1 LFDILIDFSRLEFFS
16 GSGDMIAVPR
26 LIGEVS
32 IRLFV
37 RHGDQQ
43 KALDFYESVFGAQ
56 VIGRPYLHNG
66 ELIAAELRMGASVV
80 MIVGANPKRD
90 ADASL
95 GGPRSVHAIGATPV
109 MLDIH
114 VDDVD
119 RVMHHAIEEGGNL
132 RNEIETLDSGDR
144 AGVLTDPFGHLW
156 VVKSRRKHIAA

>member
-1 LFDILIDFSRLEFFS
+1 
-16 GSGDMIAVPR
+16 MIAVPR

-119 RVMHHAIEEGGNL
+119 RVMHHAIEEAAICAM
-132 RNEIETLDSGDR
+132 RSKR
-144 AGVLTDPFGHLW
+144 W
-156 VVKSRRKHIAA
+156 IAAIAPECLPIRSGISGL

>member
-1 LFDILIDFSRLEFFS
+1 MNE
-16 GSGDMIAVPR
+16 GPR
-26 LIGEVS
+26 LIGEIS

-43 KALDFYESVFGAQ
+43 MALDFYENVFGARI
-56 VIGRPYLHNG
+56 VGRPYLHNG
-66 ELIAAELRMGASVV
+66 ELIAAEMRMGASVI

-90 ADASL
+90 ADASM

-119 RVMHHAIEEGGNL
+119 RVMHHATSEGGHV
-132 RNEIETLDSGDR
+132 RNAVEELDNGDR
-144 AGVLTDPFGHLW
+144 VGVLTDPFGHLW
-156 VVKSRRKHIAA
+156 VVKSRRKHLAA

>member
-1 LFDILIDFSRLEFFS
+1 MS
-16 GSGDMIAVPR
+16 AVPT

-43 KALDFYESVFGAQ
+43 NALDFYQNVFGAKLL
-56 VIGRPYLHNG
+56 GRPYLHQG
-66 ELIAAELRMGASVV
+66 VLIAAEVRMGESRI

-95 GGPRSVHAIGATPV
+95 GGPRSIHAIGATPV

-114 VDDVD
+114 VDDAD
-119 RVMHHAIEEGGNL
+119 RVMNRAVSEGGSI
-132 RNEIETLDSGDR
+132 RNEVETLDSGDR
-144 AGVLTDPFGHLW
+144 VGVLTDPFGHLW
-156 VVKSRRKHIAA
+156 VLKSQRKHLAA

>member
-1 LFDILIDFSRLEFFS
+1 MF
-16 GSGDMIAVPR
+16 AVPT

-43 KALDFYESVFGAQ
+43 NALDFYENVFGAKLT
-56 VIGRPYLHNG
+56 GRPYLHQG
-66 ELIAAELRMGASVV
+66 VMIAAEIRMGDSVI

-95 GGPRSVHAIGATPV
+95 GGPRSAHAIGATPV

-114 VDDVD
+114 VDDAD
-119 RVMHHAIEEGGNL
+119 RVMHHAVCEGGSI
-132 RNEIETLDSGDR
+132 RNEVETLENGDR
-144 AGVLTDPFGHLW
+144 VGVLTDPFGHLW
-156 VVKSRRKHIAA
+156 VVKSRRKHLAA

>member
-1 LFDILIDFSRLEFFS
+1 MS
-16 GSGDMIAVPR
+16 AVPT

-43 KALDFYESVFGAQ
+43 NALDFYENVFGAKLL
-56 VIGRPYLHNG
+56 GRPYLHQG
-66 ELIAAELRMGASVV
+66 VLIAAEVRMGESRI

-95 GGPRSVHAIGATPV
+95 GGPRSIHAIGATPV

-114 VDDVD
+114 VDDAD
-119 RVMHHAIEEGGNL
+119 RVMNRAVSEGGSI
-132 RNEIETLDSGDR
+132 RNEVETLESGDR
-144 AGVLTDPFGHLW
+144 VGVLTDPFGHLW
-156 VVKSRRKHIAA
+156 VLKSRRKHLAA

>member
-1 LFDILIDFSRLEFFS
+1 MF
-16 GSGDMIAVPR
+16 AVPT

-43 KALDFYESVFGAQ
+43 NALDFYGAVFGAQ
-56 VIGRPYLHNG
+56 LVGRPYLHQG
-66 ELIAAELRMGASVV
+66 VLIAAEIRLGESVI

-95 GGPRSVHAIGATPV
+95 GGPRSAHAIGATPV

-114 VDDVD
+114 VDDAD
-119 RVMHHAIEEGGNL
+119 RIMHHAVAEGARV
-132 RNEIETLDSGDR
+132 RNAVETLDNGDR
-144 AGVLTDPFGHLW
+144 AGVLVDPFGHLW
-156 VVKSRRKHIAA
+156 VVKSRRKHLAA

>member
-1 LFDILIDFSRLEFFS
+1 MNE
-16 GSGDMIAVPR
+16 GPR
-26 LIGEVS
+26 LIGEIS

-43 KALDFYESVFGAQ
+43 MAMDFYENVFGAR
-56 VIGRPYLHNG
+56 VVGRPYLHNG
-66 ELIAAELRMGASVV
+66 ALIAAEMRMGASVI

-119 RVMHHAIEEGGNL
+119 RVMHHATAEGGQV
-132 RNEIETLDSGDR
+132 RNAVEELDNGDR
-144 AGVLTDPFGHLW
+144 VGVLTDPFGHLW
-156 VVKSRRKHIAA
+156 VVKSRRKHLSA